1 MKKTDINGEKGVQ
14 ITNVAKK
21 TEVTFWAKIM
31 TMEFRGLYMA
41 FIFLLRDWYDQK
53 LELLLLAV
61 LTWLKIKFEHTPI
74 SVRKIDISMSKTAW
88 TVKWSHTMISSCCF
102 FSEESDHWLF
112 SLIEKQCLIYF
123 TKVCLKLNGR
133 RKLRFKTQWKIQ
145 LLPLLYG

>member
-31 TMEFRGLYMA
+31 TMEFRGLYME

-61 LTWLKIKFEHTPI
+61 LTWLKIKFEHTQI

-88 TVKWSHTMISSCCF
+88 TNTLSLVDSSNRTVKWSHTMISSCF
-102 FSEESDHWLF
+102 FFWRIR
-112 SLIEKQCLIYF
+112 SLIIFFNWKTVFNLLHKSLPKIEW
-123 TKVCLKLNGR
+123 
-133 RKLRFKTQWKIQ
+133 RKKTEI
-145 LLPLLYG
+145 